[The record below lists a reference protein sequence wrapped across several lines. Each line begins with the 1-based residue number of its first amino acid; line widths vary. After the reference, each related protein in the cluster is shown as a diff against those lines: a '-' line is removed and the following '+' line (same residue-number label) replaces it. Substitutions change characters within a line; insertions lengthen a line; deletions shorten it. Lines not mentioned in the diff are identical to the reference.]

1 MKPQSVMIHM
11 KATEQYFIPL
21 VSFVI
26 CYTLVPTLNLDG
38 TVTTWQES
46 YTGKTGTSFMSK
58 VKLLDGKEYQ
68 LCYAKKYLHFLR
80 FQNLLVVSSKL
91 VKLQNLAV

>member
-11 KATEQYFIPL
+11 KATEHYFIPL

-46 YTGKTGTSFMSK
+46 YTGKTGTNFMSK
-58 VKLLDGKEYQ
+58 VKLLDGKEISTL
-68 LCYAKKYLHFLR
+68 LCKGVLTFFALSESPRREL
-80 FQNLLVVSSKL
+80 
-91 VKLQNLAV
+91 

>member
-46 YTGKTGTSFMSK
+46 YTGRL
-58 VKLLDGKEYQ
+58 VLA
-68 LCYAKKYLHFLR
+68 LCLRLNFLRVRKYHLCSAKDYLHFLR
-80 FQNLLVVSSKL
+80 FKNLLVVSSKL

>member
-1 MKPQSVMIHM
+1 MKLQSVMIRM

-38 TVTTWQES
+38 TVTT
-46 YTGKTGTSFMSK
+46 
-58 VKLLDGKEYQ
+58 
-68 LCYAKKYLHFLR
+68 
-80 FQNLLVVSSKL
+80 
-91 VKLQNLAV
+91 

>member
-11 KATEQYFIPL
+11 KATEYYFIPL

-38 TVTTWQES
+38 TVTT
-46 YTGKTGTSFMSK
+46 
-58 VKLLDGKEYQ
+58 
-68 LCYAKKYLHFLR
+68 
-80 FQNLLVVSSKL
+80 
-91 VKLQNLAV
+91 